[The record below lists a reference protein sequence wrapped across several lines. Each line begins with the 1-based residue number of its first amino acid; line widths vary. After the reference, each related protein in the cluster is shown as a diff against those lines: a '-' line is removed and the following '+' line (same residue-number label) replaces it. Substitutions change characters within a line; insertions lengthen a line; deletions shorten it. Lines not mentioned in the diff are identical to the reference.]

1 MNKEFIKKMIKAKK
15 FEYDAIKELMPDF
28 MKRRIKVAETDTINL
43 LKDIALEMINEEI
56 KDNKKSSEEKIIKKL
71 DIQ

>member
-1 MNKEFIKKMIKAKK
+1 MNKEFIKKMIMAKK

-28 MKRRIKVAETDTINL
+28 MKRRIKAAETDIINL
-43 LKDIALEMINEEI
+43 LKDTALEVINEEI

>member
-1 MNKEFIKKMIKAKK
+1 MIMAKK

-28 MKRRIKVAETDTINL
+28 MKRRIKAAETDIINL
-43 LKDIALEMINEEI
+43 LKDTALEVINEEI